1 MNIHVNGNLSVP
13 FDENQTI
20 GVRKS
25 GLKHSLQQSSDGGFP
40 VKAKGLGGS
49 VVKK

>member
-1 MNIHVNGNLSVP
+1 MDGNLSLP

-25 GLKHSLQQSSDGGFP
+25 GLKHSLQSSDGGFP
-40 VKAKGLGGS
+40 VKSKGLGGS
-49 VVKK
+49 AVKK